1 MKTSAKQ
8 ADNVLMWL
16 QYHNDFY
23 CSLSLNYTAC
33 KVRTYQFDYF
43 AFLEDS
49 LKDIQ
54 SMTIDGFG
62 VERRFIMVTPAEYH
76 RLMIFDRL
84 KIDNINI
91 KKYKN

>member
-1 MKTSAKQ
+1 MKTSAKR

-16 QYHNDFY
+16 HYHNSFY

-54 SMTIDGFG
+54 AMTIDGFG

>member
-1 MKTSAKQ
+1 MKLHVKQ
-8 ADNVLMWL
+8 TDKILMWL
-16 QYHNDFY
+16 QYYNSFY

-43 AFLEDS
+43 AFLEDR

-54 SMTIDGFG
+54 SMTIEGFG
-62 VERRFIMVTPAEYH
+62 VERRFIMVTPAEYQ

-84 KIDNINI
+84 KIDNIHLE
-91 KKYKN
+91 KYKN

>member
-8 ADNVLMWL
+8 TDKVLMWL
-16 QYHNDFY
+16 QYNNSFY

-33 KVRTYQFDYF
+33 KVRTYLFDYF
-43 AFLEDS
+43 DFLEDR

-54 SMTIDGFG
+54 SMTVEGFG
-62 VERRFIMVTPAEYH
+62 VERRFIMVTPAEYQ

>member
-1 MKTSAKQ
+1 MIFDVKQ
-8 ADNVLMWL
+8 TDKVLMWL
-16 QYHNDFY
+16 QYYNSFY

-33 KVRTYQFDYF
+33 RPKTYLFDYF
-43 AFLEDS
+43 AFLEDN

-54 SMTIDGFG
+54 SMTIEGFG

-84 KIDNINI
+84 KIDNIHLE
-91 KKYKN
+91 KYKN